1 MDKVLHNENVYY
13 RKSDV
18 LKEYKDSGI
27 KIGVKKFN
35 DILDEKGIECK
46 TIKGFGRTLWIVE
59 SDVNRIFVEGT
70 NISHNTKVIEKEETI
85 KANLGMNKF
94 FSFLSHDTLK
104 LLPDEQRE
112 RFLEERNQDNINEAI
127 QRFENFEKHKN
138 NDTSAKMREEVKKY
152 NKYWKEEGL
161 AYRMLSLRLVNPNV
175 VYGNDSSGLNE
186 FVINIAI
193 DSNGNILESGMYDG
207 DSNYYLNEDGT
218 LHDTYEESNINIV
231 ADRNKPFKIT
241 NEYITEL
248 LNSCT
253 LNNARVEDSWI
264 YIKSA
269 FGEIEIDDKCL
280 LGGVVVDRYW
290 EDEDIV
296 DVNYEVEETQ
306 YLKGIE
312 W

>member
-1 MDKVLHNENVYY
+1 MDKVLHNKKVYY

-18 LKEYKDSGI
+18 LKEYKNSGI
-27 KIGVKKFN
+27 KIGAKKFN
-35 DILDEKGIECK
+35 DILAGKGIECK

-59 SDVNRIFVEGT
+59 SDVNRIFVDGT

-85 KANLGMNKF
+85 KANLGLNEF
-94 FSFLSHDTLK
+94 FSFLSQDSLK
-104 LLPDEQRE
+104 LLPAEQRE
-112 RFLEERNQDNINEAI
+112 RFLEERNQNSINEAT
-127 QRFENFEKHKN
+127 QKFENFEKHNN
-138 NDTSAKMREEVKKY
+138 NDTSAKMMEEVKKY
-152 NKYWKEEGL
+152 NEYWQQEGL

-175 VYGNDSSGLNE
+175 VYSNDSSGLNE

-193 DSNGNILESGMYDG
+193 DSNGNILESGMYNG
-207 DSNYYLNEDGT
+207 DSNYYLNDDGT

-231 ADRNKPFKIT
+231 ADRDKPFKIT

-248 LNSCT
+248 LNTCT

-280 LGGVVVDRYW
+280 LGGVVVDMYW
-290 EDEDIV
+290 EEEEIASENEDIV
-296 DVNYEVEETQ
+296 DVDYEVV
-306 YLKGIE
+306 
-312 W
+312 

>member
-1 MDKVLHNENVYY
+1 MDKVLHNKNVYY

-27 KIGVKKFN
+27 KIGAKKFN
-35 DILDEKGIECK
+35 DILACKGIECN

-85 KANLGMNKF
+85 KANLRMNEF
-94 FSFLSHDTLK
+94 FSFLSNDTLK
-104 LLPDEQRE
+104 LLPNEQRE
-112 RFLEERNQDNINEAI
+112 KFLEERNQDSINEAI
-127 QRFENFEKHKN
+127 QKFENFEKHKN
-138 NDTSAKMREEVKKY
+138 NDTRAKMREEVKKY
-152 NKYWKEEGL
+152 NEYWQQEGL

-175 VYGNDSSGLNE
+175 MYGNDASGLNE

-193 DSNGNILESGMYDG
+193 DSNGNILESGMYNG
-207 DSNYYLNEDGT
+207 DSNYYLNDDGT
-218 LHDTYEESNINIV
+218 LHDIYEESNIKVV

-241 NEYITEL
+241 KEYINEL

-264 YIKSA
+264 YIQSA

-280 LGGVVVDRYW
+280 LGGVVVDMYW
-290 EDEDIV
+290 KEEIASENEDIDV
-296 DVNYEVEETQ
+296 DYEVV
-306 YLKGIE
+306 
-312 W
+312 